1 MRVVKSDYRNAQRL
15 AARNRFPCHLIWVT
29 RLDQVRPFTLQN
41 LLNRPQVYQSAI
53 MRRSRN
59 ERRMNEIN
67 SRTLA
72 SNAFR
77 FGSRD
82 DEHVLV
88 RGRALNVRDLFVHI
102 PLHSPAQRRIELR
115 QIAKLHLL
123 AVALRATLWS
133 LSRHFSSELKY
144 RSASMAAAQPAPAAV
159 T

>member
-1 MRVVKSDYRNAQRL
+1 
-15 AARNRFPCHLIWVT
+15 
-29 RLDQVRPFTLQN
+29 
-41 LLNRPQVYQSAI
+41 

-102 PLHSPAQRRIELR
+102 PLHSRSTANRTASDRKASSVSGRPAGHAVELNC
-115 QIAKLHLL
+115 
-123 AVALRATLWS
+123 

-159 T
+159 TACL